1 MEITCYVRRCVND
14 YKEFAGI
21 DNFPTFTIKSK
32 EMTLSKAETQGFD
45 APAAAFYDA
54 ETGLHILE
62 IWSKLYLPQMN
73 ARYLVFHELT
83 HILDDE
89 IYSRKDKMKHMS
101 NKGYTE
107 YHAAHGS
114 SVTSE
119 FKKES
124 EFALALKII
133 SLSTVL
139 LI

>member
-83 HILDDE
+83 HILDAE

-119 FKKES
+119 FNQNHP
-124 EFALALKII
+124 
-133 SLSTVL
+133 
-139 LI
+139 